1 MALAGYMLVL
11 FSSLNIYH
19 FLVKNKLKSHK
30 YLRTEKIY
38 IKRIY
43 N

>member
-11 FSSLNIYH
+11 FSSLNIYY

-30 YLRTEKIY
+30 YLSAEKIY